1 MKAEVKFQVRLPT
14 EVRDALE
21 TDARNSHRSMN
32 RQIISILRERFR
44 AIGLLAD
51 AQDEDVHEGTRK
63 GRS

>member
-1 MKAEVKFQVRLPT
+1 MKSEVKFQVRLPT
-14 EVRDALE
+14 EVRDALA

-51 AQDEDVHEGTRK
+51 AADEDVHEGAQRRK
-63 GRS
+63 T

>member
-1 MKAEVKFQVRLPT
+1 MKSEVKFQVRLPT
-14 EVRDALE
+14 EVRDALA

-51 AQDEDVHEGTRK
+51 EVDEDAHEGTRK
-63 GRS
+63 KRT